1 MEWYFAVVKNYAGFS
16 GRARRREY
24 WMFALINLI
33 IGILLTGVG
42 RALGTSVLSTIY
54 SLALLIPGLAVGARR
69 LHDTNRSGW
78 LLLLGLIPF
87 IGWLVLIIF
96 LVQDGTRGDNRFGPD
111 PKAAP
116 VLAAPTV

>member
-24 WMFALINLI
+24 WIFALINLI

-54 SLALLIPGLAVGARR
+54 SLAVLIPGLAVGARR